1 MTVSALETFLDE
13 QAAELCHVD
22 YWGRVA
28 EIWRAADD
36 DERGHDRWRGVWEQ
50 ARLAP
55 GAQTGLMSAEEQ
67 EVLAGLPETV
77 GLRAAGDVPYARRL
91 APEDDAADSVK
102 RHRIVALFLVG
113 GEPEAILEPDR
124 A

>member
-1 MTVSALETFLDE
+1 VTASALDTFLDE

-28 EIWRAADD
+28 EIWRAADEA
-36 DERGHDRWRGVWEQ
+36 ERGDERWRGVWQQ

-55 GAQTGLMSAEEQ
+55 GSQTGLMTAEEQ
-67 EVLAGLPETV
+67 DVLAGLPETGRPARGRRRAV
-77 GLRAAGDVPYARRL
+77 RAAPGADG
-91 APEDDAADSVK
+91 DAADSVE
-102 RHRIVALFLVG
+102 RHRIVALLLVG